1 VLEQLQLLPDS
12 YNVYLQNAKVGL
24 EVGKMAENIEEKN
37 VSFNVK
43 YYFPDQ
49 LITMKIDKLVLDL
62 QTGFLY
68 R

>member
-24 EVGKMAENIEEKN
+24 EVGKMAESIEEKN

>member
-24 EVGKMAENIEEKN
+24 EVGKMAESIKEKT